1 MNQNE
6 LKQKEVC
13 QIDANNYF
21 IGTSIAYESPL
32 EPDIYLLPSRSIDT
46 HPPELIEGKM
56 ARWDNRWVY
65 DDLLKTTIDPITK
78 AKELLLITDKYDQ
91 ITTEVT
97 SEGVPVLNELQ
108 IWRRSLLGV
117 ALGVVEGALIESTD
131 IIKSND
137 LMMSVARFELSSYKE
152 FMSDDEYTEFLE
164 WKNQL
169 LNCILNNSAPVSAPK
184 FMNKFLEL

>member
-1 MNQNE
+1 MNQNK

-13 QIDANNYF
+13 QLDDDNYF
-21 IGTSIAYESPL
+21 IGVSIAYESPL
-32 EPDIYLLPSRSIDT
+32 ELETYLIPAGSVDT
-46 HPPELIEGKM
+46 PPPELIEGKM
-56 ARWDNRWVY
+56 ARWDNKWVY
-65 DDLLKTTIDPITK
+65 DNLLKTTIDPIAR

-91 ITTEVT
+91 ITPEVT
-97 SEGVPVLNELQ
+97 SEGVPALNELQ
-108 IWRRSLLGV
+108 IWRRSLLGS

-137 LMMSVARFELSSYKE
+137 LMMSVDRFELSSYRE

-169 LNCILNNSAPVSAPK
+169 LNCILNNSAPVSTPK